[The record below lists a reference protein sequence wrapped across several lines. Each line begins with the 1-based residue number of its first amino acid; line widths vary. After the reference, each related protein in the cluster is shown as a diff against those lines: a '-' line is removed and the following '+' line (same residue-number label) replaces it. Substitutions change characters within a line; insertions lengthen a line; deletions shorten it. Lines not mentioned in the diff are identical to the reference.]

1 MLEGLPEGHQRVLWG
16 QLPGKRVVRGELR
29 LSSRAPP
36 PPRADLPAGP
46 GSSSSSSAGNTVGR
60 GSASSAV
67 KLLLPL
73 RFSGWEWEAGVVSV
87 DVYKWGVQSSAYGDL
102 GLGVDAKFPLV
113 IPRVQAEASE
123 REERI
128 KRQQFRRATSLLCT
142 EDDQTL
148 SETVTRVKS
157 PSMLADPQLVT
168 TTANLTLSTSEEP
181 RSGSDSTTNQLCGPA
196 GYICFSHSPLFPHIS
211 LERAYFFFF
220 KGLSTRERGGF
231 AFPWF

>member
-1 MLEGLPEGHQRVLWG
+1 MHLPRQGQIFQPGLALAPAPLQAILWDG
-16 QLPGKRVVRGELR
+16 AQLPQLLNCFCLSGFLGGSGKQ
-29 LSSRAPP
+29 
-36 PPRADLPAGP
+36 
-46 GSSSSSSAGNTVGR
+46 
-60 GSASSAV
+60 
-67 KLLLPL
+67 
-73 RFSGWEWEAGVVSV
+73 GWLVLMYINV
-87 DVYKWGVQSSAYGDL
+87 GVQSSAYGDL

-142 EDDQTL
+142 EDNQTL

-181 RSGSDSTTNQLCGPA
+181 GSGSDSTTNQLCGPA
-196 GYICFSHSPLFPHIS
+196 GYICFSHSPLFPHVS
-211 LERAYFFFF
+211 LEREYFFFF